1 MINVTDIA
9 YGRLSA
15 PDLDLMEAFLTDFG
29 MVRAE
34 RTKTALFMRGT
45 DAEHHLHV
53 TELGDP
59 AFIGIAFHAAS
70 EEDLHTLAEAEG
82 ATPVEDLDEPGGG
95 KRVRLTD
102 PDGRQVEVIWGQEM
116 LEPLPVRD
124 VVINTGKERLNRA
137 GDLQRIP
144 SRPAHVK
151 RSAHAVVTTAQVK
164 ASNDWYQ
171 AHLGLKTTDEIW
183 METEDIIFAVFN
195 HIDAPTGSYV
205 DHHVFLNVQAEK
217 AGFNH
222 LSFEVADFDD
232 VQIGHFYLKEKGKY
246 RHAWGIGRHT
256 LGSQIFDYWRDP
268 WGRIHEHWTDSDMV
282 NNDHPAGFHSPEA
295 GLANQWGPEFP
306 MEFLDDP
313 EKHAIA

>member
-1 MINVTDIA
+1 MINVTELA
-9 YGRLSA
+9 YGRLAA
-15 PDLDLMEAFLTDFG
+15 PDLDLMEEFLTDFG
-29 MVRAE
+29 MVRAD

-45 DAEHHLHV
+45 DGEHHLHV

-59 AFIGIAFHAAS
+59 EFIGIAFYAAS
-70 EEDLHTLAEAEG
+70 EEDLQELAKTDG

-102 PDGRQVEVIWGQEM
+102 LDGRQVEVIWGQDTHD
-116 LEPLPVRD
+116 PIPVRE
-124 VVINTGKERLNRA
+124 VKLNTGKERFNRA

-144 SRPAHVK
+144 NRPANVK
-151 RSAHAVVTTAQVK
+151 RSAHAVVTTPNVQ
-164 ASNDWYQ
+164 ASNVWYQ
-171 AHLGLKTTDEIW
+171 KHLGLKTTDEVW
-183 METEDIIFAVFN
+183 MESEDNIFAVFN
-195 HIDAPTGSYV
+195 HIDAPSGTYV
-205 DHHVFLNVQAEK
+205 DHHVFLNIQGEK
-217 AGFNH
+217 PGFNH

-232 VQIGHFYLKEKGKY
+232 VQAGHYYLKEKGKY
-246 RHAWGIGRHT
+246 KHAWGIGRHN

-282 NNDHPAGFHSPEA
+282 SNDHPAGLHPPEV

-313 EKHAIA
+313 EKHALD

>member
-15 PDLDLMEAFLTDFG
+15 PDLDRMEEFLTDFG
-29 MVRAE
+29 MVRAD
-34 RTKTALFMRGT
+34 RTKDALFMRGT
-45 DAEHHLHV
+45 GNEHHIHV
-53 TELGDP
+53 TELGGP
-59 AFIGIAFHAAS
+59 EFVGIAFYAAS
-70 EEDLHTLAEAEG
+70 EEDLHTLSQAEG

-102 PDGRQVEVIWGQEM
+102 PEGRQVEVLWGQDEHRPI
-116 LEPLPVRD
+116 EVRD
-124 VVINTGKERLNRA
+124 VVINTGKERYNRA
-137 GDLQRIP
+137 GTLQRVP
-144 SRPAHVK
+144 FRPAHVL
-151 RSAHAVVTTAQVK
+151 RSAHAVVTTANVK
-164 ASNDWYQ
+164 KSNDWYQ
-171 AHLGLKTTDEIW
+171 SHLGLKTTDEIF
-183 METEDIIFAVFN
+183 METEDNTFAVFN
-195 HIDAPTGSYV
+195 HINAEGDQFV

-232 VQIGHFYLKEKGKY
+232 VQIGHEYLKKKEKY
-246 RHAWGIGRHT
+246 NHAWGIGRHT

-282 NNDHPAGFHSPEA
+282 NNDHPAGLHPPEV

-306 MEFLDDP
+306 ESFLDDP
-313 EKHAIA
+313 SLHIQE